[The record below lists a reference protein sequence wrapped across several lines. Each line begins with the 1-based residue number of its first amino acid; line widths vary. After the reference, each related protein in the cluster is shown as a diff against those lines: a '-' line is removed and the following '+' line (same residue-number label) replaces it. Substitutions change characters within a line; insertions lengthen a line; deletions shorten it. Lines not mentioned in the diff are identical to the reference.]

1 MSVGGSTLK
10 HAAITEKI
18 IGVFFAV
25 YNELGHGWFLE
36 SVYQNAMVIALIQA
50 GLKVEREVPVP
61 VFFRGQVVGDYRADL
76 LVEGVVL
83 VELKTVRVLEPSH
96 EAQLFHYLRATN
108 IEVGLLLNF
117 AAKAPFK
124 RIAFENARKKSCS
137 NSASEVGDG
146 LHTPASEI

>member
-1 MSVGGSTLK
+1 MSVEGSTPK
-10 HAAITEKI
+10 HAEITEKI

-25 YNELGHGWFLE
+25 YNELGHGFLE

-76 LVEGVVL
+76 LVGGLVL

-108 IEVGLLLNF
+108 VEVGLLLNF
-117 AAKAPFK
+117 GAKAQFK
-124 RIAFENARKKSCS
+124 RIAFENTRKKNCS
-137 NSASEVGDG
+137 NSAREVGNA
-146 LHTPASEI
+146 LHAPASEI

>member
-1 MSVGGSTLK
+1 MSVEGSSLK
-10 HAAITEKI
+10 HAATTEKI
-18 IGVFFAV
+18 IGVFYAV
-25 YNELGHGWFLE
+25 YNELGHGFLE

-76 LVEGVVL
+76 RVDRLVL
-83 VELKTVRVLEPSH
+83 VELKTVRALEPSH

-117 AAKAPFK
+117 ATKAQFK
-124 RIAFENARKKSCS
+124 RIAFENARKKSRA
-137 NSASEVGDG
+137 NSASG
-146 LHTPASEI
+146 LGGCPESTRL